1 MTLSVDEIK
10 KRMDAMMFTL
20 GYGETV
26 TLSFSFAT
34 QLRFDVHFLQRVKTT
49 RGYGTVIG
57 ELIEDD
63 LKPLLFVW
71 WDESAYPS
79 PLPAN
84 TPLKKIAVNSLYSFH
99 PASVFNYMGNHFSKT
114 AIKTLIAAGN
124 YPLGKKDIPCLF
136 NVEALQVLDRAEENW
151 SEWLLMAS
159 YHVQE
164 VATALESYLHAYFQ
178 LPLHAMEAV
187 GNYSM
192 ASGVNWHDFP
202 ILESSQGIEGEI
214 DGVNQQLDYLQAK
227 ASMPVG
233 LPAQKEYVKKLVV
246 VLTAP
251 LNKRLSLL
259 KKVQQAPVNEAL
271 LWQAEALRAK
281 QAFEWLFSNLHYQ
294 HFDAHNR
301 IMQFIFNTWI
311 EIQGQ
316 LKAHQQAQ
324 NQTVLLRLSEYAY
337 HEALKE
343 ETPPAGRDAVQEQT
357 AWPPYYLWAFV
368 FALSQSDPFIRKACT
383 HLLIKTWYPQQV
395 DSLALMDFEQW
406 CVQNQAGVS
415 LLYDRLMNN
424 EHFKNL
430 KGALFT
436 HGQQSFQFEMVKLA
450 FHALKAMVSL
460 KQAPFKACAA
470 RFASEV
476 LPVLSEL
483 ILMGYEPAIDFV
495 TTRLKEASS
504 GAVFLGSDY
513 NLVMMLMTYHER
525 RDDFPN
531 AWSFLQRL
539 ETYVQAKVIKPD
551 VIPKETRALLQ
562 ILFDEKARET
572 ALDFLI
578 GQAKNG
584 DSETLRSKALDALQR
599 AGHFTPV
606 AALACVKYSIDTETT
621 QDNKI
626 LKFMRLAA
634 EADPAEA
641 SYLNYLFLR
650 QRKMIALESLIKAAS
665 FGHGLASSELQD
677 CMNRYVEEKNAQLV
691 KDFFIPAL
699 LQGKIQKYLSPDTV
713 VNTLIFMIDTQME
726 ENQAAY
732 ADKIVSMFIDV
743 LKSENPPSRN
753 TLIAMLLAKAPGRFS
768 VGICDKLSQA
778 VDDSHLQKN
787 EMTNPATQAGVR
799 PSFARQKG
807 FFARNESTKED
818 DAAENTSAAYPGTN
832 SL

>member
-10 KRMDAMMFTL
+10 KRMDAMIFTL

-34 QLRFDVHFLQRVKTT
+34 QLRFGVHFLQRVEIAK
-49 RGYGTVIG
+49 RYATVIG
-57 ELIEDD
+57 ELIEGDFE
-63 LKPLLFVW
+63 PQLFVW
-71 WDESAYPS
+71 WDGWAYPS
-79 PLPAN
+79 PLRFN
-84 TPLKKIAVNSLYSFH
+84 TPLNKTINSFYRIYPQHVISH
-99 PASVFNYMGNHFSKT
+99 MAKHFNNCS
-114 AIKTLIAAGN
+114 IKTLIAAGN

-136 NVEALQVLDRAEENW
+136 NVEAQEVLDRAEENW

-164 VATALESYLHAYFQ
+164 VATALESYLHAYSQ

-187 GNYSM
+187 GNYSV
-192 ASGVNWHDFP
+192 ASGVNWQDFP
-202 ILESSQGIEGEI
+202 MAKSSQGIESEI
-214 DGVNQQLDYLQAK
+214 DGVNQQLDYLQSK
-227 ASMPVG
+227 ASMPVD
-233 LPAQKEYVKKLVV
+233 LSAQQEHVKKLLAL
-246 VLTAP
+246 LTAP

-259 KKVQQAPVNEAL
+259 KKAQQAPVKEAL
-271 LWQAEALRAK
+271 AWQLEALQAK
-281 QAFEWLFSNLHYQ
+281 QVFEWLFSNLHYQ
-294 HFDAHNR
+294 HFDAHSR

-311 EIQGQ
+311 EIQGR
-316 LKAHQQAQ
+316 LKADQQAQ
-324 NQTVLLRLSEYAY
+324 NQAVLLRLGEYAY

-343 ETPPAGRDAVQEQT
+343 ETLSAGRDAAQDQT

-368 FALSQSDPFIRKACT
+368 FALSQSDPFIRKACA

-450 FHALKAMVSL
+450 FHALKAVVSL
-460 KQAPFKACAA
+460 KQAPFKACAE

-483 ILMGYEPAIDFV
+483 ILTGYEPAIDFV

-525 RDDFPN
+525 RDDFPK
-531 AWSFLQRL
+531 AWFFLQRL
-539 ETYVQAKVIKPD
+539 ETFEQAKVINSD

-562 ILFDEKARET
+562 ILFDEKAREN
-572 ALDFLI
+572 ALCFLI
-578 GQAKNG
+578 EQAKNG
-584 DSETLRSKALDALQR
+584 DSESLKDKALDALQR
-599 AGHFTPV
+599 AGHVTPI

-621 QDNKI
+621 HDNKI
-626 LKFMRLAA
+626 LKFMPLAA

-713 VNTLIFMIDTQME
+713 VNTLIFMIDTQMQ

-778 VDDSHLQKN
+778 VDRSHLQTN
-787 EMTNPATQAGVR
+787 ESTNTTQAAPA
-799 PSFARQKG
+799 PSFTRQKG
-807 FFARNESTKED
+807 LFVRNESTKGD
-818 DAAENTSAAYPGTN
+818 DAAENTPAASPGTY
-832 SL
+832 SH